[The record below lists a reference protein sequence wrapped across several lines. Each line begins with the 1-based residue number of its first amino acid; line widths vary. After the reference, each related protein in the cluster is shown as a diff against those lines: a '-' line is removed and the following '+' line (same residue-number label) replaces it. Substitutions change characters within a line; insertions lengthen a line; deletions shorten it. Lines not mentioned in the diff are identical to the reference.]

1 MNINNEQQQSI
12 GFWSATKSLFSL
24 IGSGLKTA
32 ADGMDGL
39 ASSTQQWAEEQT
51 RALKLSRLKHWQ
63 ITHQDGSEVTN
74 HDLAEAL
81 LKAIDAKQTNTL
93 NALAEAFSLD
103 LTGYRERQVML
114 LKTHELLEKM
124 K

>member
-1 MNINNEQQQSI
+1 MNNYNEQQQSI
-12 GFWSATKSLFSL
+12 GFWSATKSLFGL
-24 IGSGLKTA
+24 IGNGLKTA

-39 ASSTQQWAEEQT
+39 ASSTQQWAEEKT
-51 RALKLSRLKHWQ
+51 RELNLSRLKNWQ
-63 ITHQDGSEVTN
+63 ITHQDGSDVTN
-74 HDLAEAL
+74 PDLAEAL

-103 LTGYRERQVML
+103 LAGYRERQVML
-114 LKTHELLEKM
+114 LKTHELLAMM